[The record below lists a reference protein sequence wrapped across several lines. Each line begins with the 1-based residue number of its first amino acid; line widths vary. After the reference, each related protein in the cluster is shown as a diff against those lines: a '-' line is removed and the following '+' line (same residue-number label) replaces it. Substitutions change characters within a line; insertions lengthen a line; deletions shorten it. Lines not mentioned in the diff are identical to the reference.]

1 MNNIE
6 FIPARTEN
14 ILNKKNIDKTN
25 IAITMFPTIFLK
37 KNFIVLNIQTK
48 KFDFSKTKLE
58 K

>member
-1 MNNIE
+1 ME
-6 FIPARTEN
+6 FIATRTEN

-25 IAITMFPTIFLK
+25 IAITIFPIIFLK
-37 KNFIVLNIQTK
+37 KNFIVLNMQIK